1 MFGYNEMLLHL
12 CVSSTLVN
20 HGDKV
25 FHYPPTASYSCLF
38 KPHKGMSA
46 GCSGIPAQRALQ
58 LHGCPNKT
66 LGVGFFTG
74 KEALASESSCNRKP
88 ACNKQGVI
96 SVSKCTTFPLPSLI
110 YSLPWTANSWEISF
124 QLNITPANFTHF

>member
-1 MFGYNEMLLHL
+1 MVFGYNELLVLHL

-46 GCSGIPAQRALQ
+46 GCRMGSLLRRL
-58 LHGCPNKT
+58 
-66 LGVGFFTG
+66 
-74 KEALASESSCNRKP
+74 SSCMD
-88 ACNKQGVI
+88 A
-96 SVSKCTTFPLPSLI
+96 LI
-110 YSLPWTANSWEISF
+110 RHWEWVYSLEKRLDQQILRKLQKACM
-124 QLNITPANFTHF
+124 